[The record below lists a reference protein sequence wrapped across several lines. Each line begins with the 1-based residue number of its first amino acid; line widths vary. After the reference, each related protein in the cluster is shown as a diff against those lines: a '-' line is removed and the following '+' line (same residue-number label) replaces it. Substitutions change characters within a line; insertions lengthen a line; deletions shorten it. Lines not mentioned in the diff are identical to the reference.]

1 MLECP
6 RCQTIA
12 EWLREKRAKANRHRL
27 AAEATLKHT
36 EKGTPDYL
44 KCVVILSRA
53 RIIADVCW
61 AALEQLKEV

>member
-12 EWLREKRAKANRHRL
+12 EWLREKRAKANQRRL
-27 AAEATLKHT
+27 AAEVALERA